1 LLDRAG
7 TPDPDLKDAVAADPQ
22 LALLL
27 RTISSQRLQPDQ
39 YQRIM
44 AIAEEE
50 PVPHN
55 AFVPDRVLERSA
67 DQLLARYERQEGAID
82 RSPGLIDLINEH
94 VLGIDIDWAP
104 LDLGRNQGTVLAAI
118 EMPGI
123 RSPAWMC
130 PSR

>member
-1 LLDRAG
+1 LSSAG
-7 TPDPDLKDAVAADPQ
+7 
-22 LALLL
+22 
-27 RTISSQRLQPDQ
+27 
-39 YQRIM
+39 
-44 AIAEEE
+44 
-50 PVPHN
+50 
-55 AFVPDRVLERSA
+55 
-67 DQLLARYERQEGAID
+67 QLLARYERQEGAID